1 MVAPKKTISVK
12 TIGVASSG
20 FNKYGRGHKNCSK
33 EMWLV
38 PERWRYF
45 SNMIQYFI
53 TSGATAFTL
62 D

>member
-20 FNKYGRGHKNCSK
+20 LIDMGVVTKIVLKRCGLFQKGGDI
-33 EMWLV
+33 
-38 PERWRYF
+38 F